1 MKTKLKP
8 FQKKGVRK
16 ITHFGGR
23 ALLAD
28 EMGLGKTLQTLKW
41 LEENPEIR
49 PAVVV
54 CPASLKWVWQHEAR
68 LHLKMRSE
76 ILEGTKPPKTKAIG
90 KHQIII
96 LNYEILQYWMEWIV
110 ELKPQVLIVDEC
122 HYIKNSTRI
131 RTKAVKKLGKL
142 IHGVETM
149 LGGLSA

>member
-76 ILEGTKPPKTKAIG
+76 ILEGTKPPFFNPITLDHPGIESKFTGWFLWK
-90 KHQIII
+90 
-96 LNYEILQYWMEWIV
+96 Y
-110 ELKPQVLIVDEC
+110 
-122 HYIKNSTRI
+122 RI
-131 RTKAVKKLGKL
+131 EGIAYYAMNLGNCQ
-142 IHGVETM
+142 
-149 LGGLSA
+149 